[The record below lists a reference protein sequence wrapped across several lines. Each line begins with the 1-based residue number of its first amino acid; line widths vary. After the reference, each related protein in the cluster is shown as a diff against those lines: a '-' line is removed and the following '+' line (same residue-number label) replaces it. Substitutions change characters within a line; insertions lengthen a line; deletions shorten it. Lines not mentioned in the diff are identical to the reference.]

1 MTSPTTAE
9 GAPAVGQITF
19 GDLRRAT
26 LAARERTGDKAIG
39 TSVKQGLIRV
49 ERITYAKSGVSTVT
63 ALSDYLPA
71 ARAVDFLAELG
82 A

>member
-1 MTSPTTAE
+1 M
-9 GAPAVGQITF
+9 GQPAQITV

-49 ERITYAKSGVSTVT
+49 ERITYAKNGVSTV
-63 ALSDYLPA
+63 APLSDYLPA
-71 ARAVDFLAELG
+71 ADSIAFLSELG
-82 A
+82 AS